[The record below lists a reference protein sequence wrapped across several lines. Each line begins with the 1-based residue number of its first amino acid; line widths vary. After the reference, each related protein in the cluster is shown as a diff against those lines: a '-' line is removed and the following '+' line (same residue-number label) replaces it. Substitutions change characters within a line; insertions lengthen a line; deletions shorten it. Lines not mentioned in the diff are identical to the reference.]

1 MPPSSDICYAT
12 SNRQAAVKLVA
23 EKSDCVVIVGSANSS
38 NSVRLM
44 EVGQEGLDAR
54 FAAEDAPARNGAC
67 GLAHRVDD
75 ASELDPAW
83 FDGVEVVG
91 VSSGASVPEM
101 YVEGVVEALR
111 GMGYT
116 DMESVETTKEN
127 MHFVLPAEL
136 RRQTV
141 R

>member
-1 MPPSSDICYAT
+1 MLRRRVY
-12 SNRQAAVKLVA
+12 
-23 EKSDCVVIVGSANSS
+23 SAS
-38 NSVRLM
+38 
-44 EVGQEGLDAR
+44 
-54 FAAEDAPARNGAC
+54 
-67 GLAHRVDD
+67 
-75 ASELDPAW
+75 ASMVSA
-83 FDGVEVVG
+83 G